1 MYVYLLDMVIDIRK
15 KNKQVL
21 EIEVHAFLSLLREN
35 SVHIPQDLTI

>member
-21 EIEVHAFLSLLREN
+21 EIEVHAFLSFLREN
-35 SVHIPQDLTI
+35 SVHIPQDLNI